1 MTDFS
6 AAAAALDVPESL
18 VRRSAEARAKAD
30 NVSVDE
36 LVAAWAGGGTAPAAS
51 AAPTPSPA
59 PAEAPSAAPTATPD
73 EPSPAPSAPV
83 AATAPTPSPAP
94 AAGPVRSG
102 VPPVL
107 VGATQST
114 STVMAG
120 AVGLLLL
127 SILIGFLVPALAQPE
142 NEVRSSNHAF
152 SAAARDGQEIYLE
165 MGCASCHTQLVRAV
179 VADASLGP
187 VTLADTNQIV
197 GYRRIGPDLGAIGG
211 RIESTEGIV
220 SLLDGEGRHPAATGL
235 SDEEVASLLAYL
247 RESR

>member
-6 AAAAALDVPESL
+6 AAAAALDVPEAL

-36 LVAAWAGGGTAPAAS
+36 LVAAWAGGGAAPAAS
-51 AAPTPSPA
+51 ASPAPPPAAPEAPGAEAPAEAPVEPAATPAAPVVPATPSPA
-59 PAEAPSAAPTATPD
+59 P
-73 EPSPAPSAPV
+73 V
-83 AATAPTPSPAP
+83 
-94 AAGPVRSG
+94 PVRSG

-107 VGATQST
+107 VGANQSI
-114 STVMAG
+114 SAVMAG

-127 SILIGFLVPALAQPE
+127 SILIGFLVPSLAQPE

-152 SAAARDGQEIYLE
+152 SSTARDGQQIYLE

-187 VTLADTNQIV
+187 VTLADTNQVV
-197 GYRRIGPDLGAIGG
+197 GYRRIGPDLAAIGS

-220 SLLDGEGRHPAATGL
+220 SLLNGEGRHPVATGL
-235 SDEEVASLLAYL
+235 SDEEIASLLAYL
-247 RESR
+247 REST

>member
-36 LVAAWAGGGTAPAAS
+36 LVAAWAGGG
-51 AAPTPSPA
+51 AAP
-59 PAEAPSAAPTATPD
+59 APSAPPAPSPTETPTA
-73 EPSPAPSAPV
+73 EPAAPVEASPAPSAPV
-83 AATAPTPSPAP
+83 VATTPTPTPAP
-94 AAGPVRSG
+94 AAAPVRSG
-102 VPPVL
+102 VPPIL

-114 STVMAG
+114 ATVMAG

-127 SILIGFLVPALAQPE
+127 SILIGFLVPSLTQPE

-152 SAAARDGQEIYLE
+152 SAAALAGQEIYLE

-187 VTLADTNQIV
+187 VTLADTNQVV

-220 SLLDGEGRHPAATGL
+220 SLLNGEGRHPAATGL
-235 SDEEVASLLAYL
+235 SDEELASLLAYL

>member
-6 AAAAALDVPESL
+6 AAAAALDVPEAL

-30 NVSVDE
+30 NVSLDE
-36 LVAAWAGGGTAPAAS
+36 LVAAWAGGGAAPTGTAPPVPEESAPSPEPAAAPAA
-51 AAPTPSPA
+51 APLPA
-59 PAEAPSAAPTATPD
+59 PAPT
-73 EPSPAPSAPV
+73 APV
-83 AATAPTPSPAP
+83 APVATPPIPSPE
-94 AAGPVRSG
+94 PVRSG
-102 VPPVL
+102 EPPVL

-114 STVMAG
+114 SAVMAG

-127 SILIGFLVPALAQPE
+127 SILIGFLVPSLTQPQ

-152 SAAARDGQEIYLE
+152 SSTALDGQEIYLE

-187 VTLADTNQIV
+187 VTLADTNQVV
-197 GYRRIGPDLGAIGG
+197 GYRRLGPDLAGIGD
-211 RIESTEGIV
+211 RIESTEAIV
-220 SLLDGEGRHPAATGL
+220 SLLNGEGRHPVAAGL
-235 SDEEVASLLAYL
+235 SDEEMASLLAYL

>member
-6 AAAAALDVPESL
+6 AAAAALEVPEAL

-36 LVAAWAGGGTAPAAS
+36 LVAAWAGGGSAPAA
-51 AAPTPSPA
+51 AAPARPAVPETEAPEPPVSPPEEERTAAGEGAPLAPPAPVPPSPVL
-59 PAEAPSAAPTATPD
+59 E
-73 EPSPAPSAPV
+73 
-83 AATAPTPSPAP
+83 
-94 AAGPVRSG
+94 PVRSG

-107 VGATQST
+107 VGANQST
-114 STVMAG
+114 SAVMAG

-127 SILIGFLVPALAQPE
+127 SILIGFLVPSLAQPE

-152 SAAARDGQEIYLE
+152 SSTALDGQRIYLE

-179 VADASLGP
+179 VADANLGP
-187 VTLADTNQIV
+187 VTLADTNQVV
-197 GYRRIGPDLGAIGG
+197 GYRRIGPDLAAIGD
-211 RIESTEGIV
+211 RIESTEGIIN
-220 SLLDGEGRHPAATGL
+220 LLNGEGRHPVAAGL

-247 RESR
+247 REST

>member
-30 NVSVDE
+30 NVSLDD
-36 LVAAWAGGGTAPAAS
+36 LVAAWAGGGAAPAAVSAPAAPEESAPSPEPEATTAPATTA
-51 AAPTPSPA
+51 PA
-59 PAEAPSAAPTATPD
+59 PAP
-73 EPSPAPSAPV
+73 
-83 AATAPTPSPAP
+83 PAP
-94 AAGPVRSG
+94 AVATPPVPAPEPVRSG
-102 VPPVL
+102 EPPVL

-114 STVMAG
+114 GTVMAG

-127 SILIGFLVPALAQPE
+127 SILIGFLVPSLTQPE

-152 SAAARDGQEIYLE
+152 SSTALDGQDIYLE

-187 VTLADTNQIV
+187 VTLADTNQVI
-197 GYRRIGPDLGAIGG
+197 GYRRIGPDLAAIGG
-211 RIESTEGIV
+211 RIESTERIV
-220 SLLDGEGRHPAATGL
+220 SLLNGEGRHPVAAGL

>member
-6 AAAAALDVPESL
+6 AAAAALDVPEAL

-36 LVAAWAGGGTAPAAS
+36 LVAAWAGGGAAPAAS
-51 AAPTPSPA
+51 ASPAPPPAAPEAPGAEAPAEAPVEPAATPAAPVVPATPSPA
-59 PAEAPSAAPTATPD
+59 P
-73 EPSPAPSAPV
+73 V
-83 AATAPTPSPAP
+83 
-94 AAGPVRSG
+94 PVRSG

-107 VGATQST
+107 VGANQSI
-114 STVMAG
+114 SAVMAG

-127 SILIGFLVPALAQPE
+127 SILIGFLVPSLAQPE

-152 SAAARDGQEIYLE
+152 SSTARDGQQIYLE

-179 VADASLGP
+179 VADASLGR
-187 VTLADTNQIV
+187 VTLADTNQVV
-197 GYRRIGPDLGAIGG
+197 GYRRIGPDLAAIGS

-220 SLLDGEGRHPAATGL
+220 SLLNGEGRHPVATGL
-235 SDEEVASLLAYL
+235 SDEEIASLLAYL
-247 RESR
+247 REST

>member
-1 MTDFS
+1 VTDFS

-30 NVSVDE
+30 NVSLDD
-36 LVAAWAGGGTAPAAS
+36 LVAAWAGGGAAPAAVS
-51 AAPTPSPA
+51 
-59 PAEAPSAAPTATPD
+59 
-73 EPSPAPSAPV
+73 
-83 AATAPTPSPAP
+83 AP
-94 AAGPVRSG
+94 AAPEESAPSPEPVRSG
-102 VPPVL
+102 EPPVL

-114 STVMAG
+114 GTVMAG

-127 SILIGFLVPALAQPE
+127 SILIGFLVPSLTQPE

-152 SAAARDGQEIYLE
+152 SSTALDGQDIYLE

-187 VTLADTNQIV
+187 VTLADTNQVI
-197 GYRRIGPDLGAIGG
+197 GYRRIGPDLAAIGG
-211 RIESTEGIV
+211 RIESTERIV
-220 SLLDGEGRHPAATGL
+220 SLLNGEGRHPVAAGL